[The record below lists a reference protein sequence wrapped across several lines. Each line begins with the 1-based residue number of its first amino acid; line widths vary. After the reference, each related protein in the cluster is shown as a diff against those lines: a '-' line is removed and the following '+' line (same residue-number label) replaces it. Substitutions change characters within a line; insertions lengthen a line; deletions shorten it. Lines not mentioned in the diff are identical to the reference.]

1 VLAKAGHDAAG
12 GSSTVD
18 GDSDLLVRDAAH
30 VVRLRRVES
39 VKPELGALAVPP
51 LEH

>member
-1 VLAKAGHDAAG
+1 VLAKAGHDAAYG
-12 GSSTVD
+12 FWTVD

-30 VVRLRRVES
+30 VVGLHRVEG
-39 VKPELGALAVPP
+39 VKPGLGALAVPP